1 MHHRF
6 VQTPEGRYYIGSR
19 GEDCE
24 IPFTVKD
31 NLQVQLS
38 ELPNIYAERHI
49 SDASPSNSLLP
60 DFIPQL
66 HPHLLLAG
74 EEALFQVQ
82 LTQVQDGSVLGLS
95 FSHGLTGQPFAT
107 R

>member
-6 VQTPEGRYYIGSR
+6 LQTPEGRYCIGYS
-19 GEDCE
+19 GEDRE

-38 ELPNIYAERHI
+38 ELPNMYAERRI

-66 HPHLLLAG
+66 HPHLLLSG
-74 EEALFQVQ
+74 KEAFFQVQ
-82 LTQVQDGSVLGLS
+82 LTQVQDGSVLGFS
-95 FSHGLTGQPFAT
+95 FSHGLTGQSLSSC
-107 R
+107 